1 MRSNFR
7 KIVFRIALWFGV
19 IAVVFGGALLF
30 RGKHYAWISLC
41 VSVLVLVPV
50 FRSFEKRDTSSKELV
65 ILCVMIALSAAGR
78 FIFAWLP
85 GFKPV
90 TAITVITA
98 MWLGRDA
105 GFAVGALSAAVSNFY
120 FGQGPWT
127 PFQMLA
133 WGLIGFSAGVL
144 AGPMRKSP
152 RRAVRFRRGGGGDV
166 FAAYGHLDGAWADGT
181 FNLARYAAAVVSAL
195 PVTAEYAVS
204 NVIFLLILANPIGEK
219 LERMKKK
226 YGLFVSA

>member
-1 MRSNFR
+1 MVRLDCRRVRRSAAVSR
-7 KIVFRIALWFGV
+7 ETLCVDIPLRISACSCARV
-19 IAVVFGGALLF
+19 PLF
-30 RGKHYAWISLC
+30 R
-41 VSVLVLVPV
+41 
-50 FRSFEKRDTSSKELV
+50 KRDTSSKELV
-65 ILCVMIALSAAGR
+65 VLCVMIALSAAGR

-166 FAAYGHLDGAWADGT
+166 FAAYGHLDGAGGQT
-181 FNLARYAAAVVSAL
+181 VRSTSR
-195 PVTAEYAVS
+195 VTPPRSY
-204 NVIFLLILANPIGEK
+204 
-219 LERMKKK
+219 RRCR
-226 YGLFVSA
+226 

>member
-144 AGPMRKSP
+144 AGPMRK
-152 RRAVRFRRGGGGDV
+152 AAAALCVFGAGGGGDV
-166 FAAYGHLDGAWADGT
+166 FAAYGHLDGAVGR
-181 FNLARYAAAVVSAL
+181 RYVQPRALRRRGRIGAAGNCGICGVKRDLPFGFWQTPSAKSSR
-195 PVTAEYAVS
+195 E
-204 NVIFLLILANPIGEK
+204 
-219 LERMKKK
+219 
-226 YGLFVSA
+226 